1 MKYSSHVT
9 LRLILK
15 LLRIS
20 HSHSC
25 LIDFSIF
32 FVLYFLDLRASDFQA
47 TAEGRCT
54 LSPWFTPRERDKLQ
68 ENNQRFRQKR
78 L

>member
-1 MKYSSHVT
+1 MKYSSRVT

-25 LIDFSIF
+25 LIEFSIF
-32 FVLYFLDLRASDFQA
+32 FVLYFLDLRTPDTQG
-47 TAEGRCT
+47 TAEGRCK
-54 LSPWFTPRERDKLQ
+54 LSPWFTPTERDKLQ
-68 ENNQRFRQKR
+68 ENY
-78 L
+78 